1 MSPRPARPPLY
12 AVVGALLLH
21 GGLVVGSLAAGTGA
35 PPSAARR
42 PPAVLIVPQR
52 LPPDSPRALTAVETD
67 APAPDV
73 QPDRPPLSPAVRVLA
88 PPEEEISP
96 EQQALEAQLAR
107 DAAATN
113 ASLEAVSRMWAE
125 YLPAS
130 ELTVRPQIR
139 ELFQLPW
146 PEGSELLVGQVFRGR
161 FKIYVDEL
169 GQVRRVVPER
179 GTLLEGMEQVVTQ
192 TFLRAHYAAGWLG
205 DRQVKAWVEI
215 EVEYDA
221 RGMLTTRVLN

>member
-1 MSPRPARPPLY
+1 MSPRPGRPPLY

-21 GGLVVGSLAAGTGA
+21 GGLVLGSLGDGAGA
-35 PPSAARR
+35 PPSATRR
-42 PPAVLIVPQR
+42 PPAILVVPQR
-52 LPPDSPRALTAVETD
+52 PPPEAPVAREAVETD
-67 APAPDV
+67 SPAPDAL
-73 QPDRPPLSPAVRVLA
+73 PDRPPLSPAVKVLP
-88 PPEEEISP
+88 PPEDEVSP

-139 ELFQLPW
+139 DLFQLPW

-161 FKIYVDEL
+161 FKVYVDEL

-179 GTLLEGMEQVVTQ
+179 GTLLASMEQVVTQ

-221 RGMLTTRVLN
+221 RGLLTTRILN